1 MTDLTVPIGATR
13 HVLASIVFQ
22 QNIEVSYL
30 DLQKLGCN
38 GVFNPKE
45 DSPAVFVVLCDPTA
59 GEYALCTDEP
69 FLAALERL
77 TIGDLKALAKT
88 HNIKVSSIS
97 SCKSLH

>member
-1 MTDLTVPIGATR
+1 VPIGATR

-30 DLQKLGCN
+30 DVQKLGCY

-45 DSPAVFVVLCDPTA
+45 DSPAVFAALCDPAA

-77 TIGDLKALAKT
+77 TKEDLKELAKEQD
-88 HNIKVSSIS
+88 IKVSSIS